1 MPDGDDGMAAIE
13 VEILL
18 PVVVPHSATLSSDDI
33 NVEKGIYV
41 KQFHNVKSLK
51 SPAKLQKKVVVTKR
65 FWKINAIRPK
75 IKAIKG
81 KTRNFKLKEKAN

>member
-1 MPDGDDGMAAIE
+1 MIE
-13 VEILL
+13 CSFCQMK
-18 PVVVPHSATLSSDDI
+18 SA
-33 NVEKGIYV
+33 
-41 KQFHNVKSLK
+41 
-51 SPAKLQKKVVVTKR
+51 AKLHKKVVVTKR